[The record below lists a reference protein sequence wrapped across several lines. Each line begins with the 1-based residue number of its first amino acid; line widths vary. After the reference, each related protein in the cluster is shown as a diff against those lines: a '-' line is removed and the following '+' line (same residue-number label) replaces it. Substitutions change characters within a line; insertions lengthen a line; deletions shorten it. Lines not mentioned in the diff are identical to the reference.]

1 MAVRR
6 HRLIEKGPSL
16 GPAAV
21 IRPQPKRRENGIMRR
36 HRRLVLHCSNVHHEG
51 AAVIRSTTSLFALA
65 GALFCADAASAQ
77 TAVADASATQ
87 PGDAQVGVAQPD
99 DAQIDPAAT
108 IVITGRSTRSST
120 ELPGTEMQKIL
131 PGVSPLKAI
140 QTLPGVLYITADPW
154 GYNEQ
159 NAQIFIHGF
168 AANQLGYTMD
178 GVPLGDQSYGNYNGL
193 SPQRA
198 VISENVGRVVVSTGA
213 GDLATAS
220 NSNLGG
226 TVETYSSAPLDRFG
240 VQFGQTV
247 GSFDT
252 SRTFV
257 RIDSGT
263 FGAGNS
269 AYLSAARQNARAW
282 DFNGT
287 QGGYQANAKFVH
299 DDKSGKLTLYFD
311 YNDMTQPNEDAT
323 TFFKPSAGGTATP
336 VQLYT
341 PYTKPF
347 FYPDLATYRTSYLSA
362 LGNSPAAQGSNY
374 RNYYSDAQ
382 RTDYLLY
389 MRYDAH
395 LSDRVTWSTTG
406 YYHHNDGAGVVAGPL
421 GQSITTAQPYLDPN
435 YAAAVV
441 AKCQFGANG
450 NGVRPA
456 ACTTMTDAQA
466 QAVGAA
472 LVAATGGSGLIT
484 RTTEYRIDR
493 GGIVSALNLE
503 VGNHKIE
510 LGGWFERNSTTQFR
524 RWYAVDINNPASSTP
539 YIRPLD
545 AKSPL
550 FTQYQGEA
558 RINELQLHLQDSW
571 QVTDKLLVNA
581 GFKTSAQWAHG
592 WFPIQ
597 PKTGSLSG
605 LAGGLPQG
613 RINTKNW
620 FLPAFGANYNL
631 NGHEQLYFNVQKN
644 LRQYQAYLAG
654 GGGPWFTGSQAAF
667 NAFADQGKPESSW
680 TYEGGLRT
688 SRGFGNGIGFDAQ
701 VNYYH
706 VVFNNRLLAIS
717 TNPGGIAGSG
727 ITGGTSVRVNVGD
740 VHTDGVDAAFTFR
753 VGRTFSLYN
762 ATSYN
767 LSKYQSDYRSAAT
780 GIGAATDTCLGGYL
794 VGGPNAAAHPENA
807 GIVPTCGKQLPGTPK
822 WMNKTVATLSV
833 GPFEAQVI
841 GDFVGR
847 RFATFTNDASVPSY
861 FLTSLRL
868 AAKLPDNILPLR
880 KLEVSLNVTNL
891 TDRKGVSTL
900 SIGSPTNS
908 YSAYPIAP
916 RQWFLTLSAAY

>member
-1 MAVRR
+1 M
-6 HRLIEKGPSL
+6 
-16 GPAAV
+16 
-21 IRPQPKRRENGIMRR
+21 
-36 HRRLVLHCSNVHHEG
+36 
-51 AAVIRSTTSLFALA
+51 IRSATSLLALA
-65 GALFCADAASAQ
+65 GALFYANAAFAQATDAAAND
-77 TAVADASATQ
+77 TAS
-87 PGDAQVGVAQPD
+87 D
-99 DAQIDPAAT
+99 DTST
-108 IVITGRSTRSST
+108 IIVTAKSTRSATAIPQS
-120 ELPGTEMQKIL
+120 EIQKIL

-159 NAQIFIHGF
+159 NAQLFIHGF

-198 VISENVGRVVVSTGA
+198 VISENVGRVVVATGA

-226 TVETYSSAPLDRFG
+226 TVETFSSDPLAAFG
-240 VQFGQTV
+240 VQASQTV
-247 GSFDT
+247 GSYDT
-252 SRTFV
+252 SRTFL

-263 FGAGNS
+263 FGGTNS
-269 AYLSAARQNARAW
+269 AYISGARQHARAW
-282 DFNGT
+282 DFDGV
-287 QGGYQANAKFVH
+287 QGGWQANAKFVH
-299 DDKSGKLTLYFD
+299 DDHIGKLTLYFD

-323 TFFKPSAGGTATP
+323 VFFKPSAGNTASP

-347 FYPDLATYRTSYLSA
+347 FYPDFGGYRSSYLNA

-382 RTDYLLY
+382 RTDYLAY
-389 MRYDAH
+389 ARYDAH
-395 LSDRVTWSTTG
+395 LSSNITWSTTG
-406 YYHHNDGAGVVAGPL
+406 YFHHNDGAGVVAGPL
-421 GQSITTAQPYLDPN
+421 GQSITTAQAYLDPS
-435 YAAAVV
+435 YASLP
-441 AKCQFGANG
+441 ANCRFTANN
-450 NGVRPA
+450 NGIRPTGSNP
-456 ACTTMTDAQA
+456 CTALTDAQA
-466 QAVGAA
+466 AAAGAA

-493 GGIVSALNLE
+493 GGVISAFNIDL
-503 VGNHKIE
+503 GDHKIE
-510 LGGWFERNSTTQFR
+510 FGGWFEHNSTTQWR
-524 RWYAVDINNPASSTP
+524 RWYGVDVNNPGASTP
-539 YIRPLD
+539 YIRPLEV
-545 AKSPL
+545 AAPL

-558 RINELQLHLQDSW
+558 RINQLQLHLQDTW
-571 QVTDKLLVNA
+571 QVFDKLLVQG
-581 GFKTSAQWAHG
+581 GFKTSAQWANG
-592 WFPIQ
+592 WFPVQ
-597 PKTGSLSG
+597 PKAGSLSG

-613 RINTKNW
+613 RINTLRW
-620 FLPAFGANYNL
+620 FLPAFGATYDF
-631 NGHEQLYFNVQKN
+631 NGHENVYFNVQKN

-667 NAFADQGKPESSW
+667 DAFADQGKPESSW
-680 TYEGGLRT
+680 TYEAGLRT
-688 SRGFGNGIGFDAQ
+688 RRSFGNEIGLEAQ

-717 TNPGGIAGSG
+717 TNPGGIAGG
-727 ITGGTSVRVNVGD
+727 NITGGTSILVNVGD

-767 LSKYQSDYRSAAT
+767 LSKYQSDYTSAAT
-780 GIGAATDTCLGGYL
+780 GIGNATGSCIGGYL
-794 VGGPNAAAHPENA
+794 VTNGV
-807 GIVPTCGKQLPGTPK
+807 VPTCGKQLPGTPK
-822 WMNKTVATLSV
+822 WMNKTVATLSA

-847 RFATFTNDASVPSY
+847 RFATFTNDASVASY
-861 FLTSLRL
+861 FLTSLRI
-868 AAKLPDNILPLR
+868 AARLPDDILPLR
-880 KLEVSLNVTNL
+880 KLELALNVTNL
-891 TDRKGVSTL
+891 TDKKGVSTL
-900 SIGSPTNS
+900 SVGSATNS

>member
-1 MAVRR
+1 MIR
-6 HRLIEKGPSL
+6 ITSSL
-16 GPAAV
+16 
-21 IRPQPKRRENGIMRR
+21 
-36 HRRLVLHCSNVHHEG
+36 L
-51 AAVIRSTTSLFALA
+51 ALA
-65 GALFCADAASAQ
+65 GALLHANAACAQ
-77 TAVADASATQ
+77 TADSEASDSAT
-87 PGDAQVGVAQPD
+87 D
-99 DAQIDPAAT
+99 DGST
-108 IVITGRSTRSST
+108 IVVNAKSTRSATAIPQS
-120 ELPGTEMQKIL
+120 EIQKIL

-159 NAQIFIHGF
+159 NAQLFIHGF

-226 TVETYSSAPLDRFG
+226 TIETFSSNPTEKFG
-240 VQFGQTV
+240 IQGAQTFGSY
-247 GSFDT
+247 GT
-252 SRTFV
+252 SRSFA
-257 RIDSGT
+257 RIDTGT
-263 FGAGNS
+263 FGGTNS
-269 AYLSAARQNARAW
+269 AYVSGARQRARAW
-282 DFNGT
+282 DFNGI
-287 QGGYQANAKFVH
+287 QGGWQANAKFVH
-299 DDKSGKLTLYFD
+299 DSGIGKITLYFD

-323 TFFKPSAGGTATP
+323 VFFKPSAGGTATP

-347 FYPDLATYRTSYLSA
+347 FYPAFDGYRTSYLTA
-362 LGNSPAAQGSNY
+362 LGNSPAAEGSNY

-382 RTDYLLY
+382 RTDHLAYA
-389 MRYDAH
+389 RYEAA
-395 LSDRVTWSTTG
+395 LSDKINWSTTA
-406 YYHHNDGAGVVAGPL
+406 YFHHNDGAGVVAGPL

-435 YAAAVV
+435 YASLPAN
-441 AKCQFGANG
+441 CRFGGNG
-450 NGVRPA
+450 NGIRPT
-456 ACTTMTDAQA
+456 ACTALTDAQA
-466 QAVGAA
+466 AAAGAA

-493 GGIVSALNLE
+493 GGVISALNIDL
-503 VGNHKIE
+503 GDHKIE
-510 LGGWFERNSTTQFR
+510 LGGWFEHNSTTQWR
-524 RWYAVDINNPASSTP
+524 RWYGVPVGNPAASTP
-539 YIRPLD
+539 YIRPLEVMQ
-545 AKSPL
+545 PL

-558 RINELQLHLQDSW
+558 RINQLQLHIQDSW
-571 QVTDKLLVNA
+571 QVTDRLLVQA
-581 GFKTSAQWAHG
+581 GFKTSAQWANG
-592 WFPIQ
+592 WFPVQ
-597 PKTGSLSG
+597 PKAGSLSG

-613 RINTKNW
+613 KISTLNW
-620 FLPAFGANYNL
+620 FLPAIGATYDF

-680 TYEGGLRT
+680 TYEAGLRT
-688 SRGFGNGIGFDAQ
+688 RRSFSDDIGLEAQ
-701 VNYYH
+701 INYYH

-727 ITGGTSVRVNVGD
+727 ITGGTSILVNVGD
-740 VHTDGVDAAFTFR
+740 VRTNGVDAAFTLR
-753 VGRTFSLYN
+753 VGRAFSLYN

-767 LSKYQSDYRSAAT
+767 LSKYQSDYTSTAT
-780 GIGAATDTCLGGYL
+780 SGIGAATNSCIGGYL
-794 VGGPNAAAHPENA
+794 VVGGV
-807 GIVPTCGKQLPGTPK
+807 VPTCGKQLPGTPK

-833 GPFEAQVI
+833 GPFETQLI

-847 RFATFTNDASVPSY
+847 RFSTFTNDASVPSY
-861 FLTSLRL
+861 FLTSLRV
-868 AAKLPDNILPLR
+868 AARLPENILPLR
-880 KLEVSLNVTNL
+880 KAEISLNVTNL
-891 TDRKGVSTL
+891 TDEKGVSTL